1 MNEFLEV
8 YMYVV
13 VFLLAYNL
21 FNFRFIHSSRE
32 ELRDVYYKFT
42 SLPYGNVIFLVFTSI
57 FTLIYA
63 AILTI
68 GVWILKTILVALVGI
83 L

>member
-8 YMYVV
+8 YMYVLIILV
-13 VFLLAYNL
+13 TYNL
-21 FNFRFIHSSRE
+21 FTYLIYDSSRE

-42 SLPYGNVIFLVFTSI
+42 NLPYGNVIFLVFTSI

-68 GVWILKTILVALVGI
+68 VAWLV
-83 L
+83 

>member
-8 YMYVV
+8 YVYVLM
-13 VFLLAYNL
+13 FLVPYYMFTYLIND
-21 FNFRFIHSSRE
+21 SSRE
-32 ELRDVYYKFT
+32 EMRAAYYKFT
-42 SLPYGNVIFLVFTSI
+42 AAPYGVTTFWVVTSI

-63 AILTI
+63 AILTLGAWLVRDLI
-68 GVWILKTILVALVGI
+68 VALLGI